1 MFKFRNA
8 CITWADINL
17 DFAELNDLMFPKNH
31 IFLLKMIQF
40 MLSPSHSTFLL
51 AEKNDI
57 FTSVISV
64 FIRQ

>member
-1 MFKFRNA
+1 MGKPKLCRMKR
-8 CITWADINL
+8 L
-17 DFAELNDLMFPKNH
+17 DVSPKNKFF
-31 IFLLKMIQF
+31 FLLKMIQF

-51 AEKNDI
+51 AKKIDI